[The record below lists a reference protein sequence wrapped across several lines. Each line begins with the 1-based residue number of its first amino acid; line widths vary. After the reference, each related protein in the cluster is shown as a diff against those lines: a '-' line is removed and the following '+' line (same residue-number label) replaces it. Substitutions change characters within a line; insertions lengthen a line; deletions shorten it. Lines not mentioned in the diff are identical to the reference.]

1 MNLRGLRASSDP
13 RKWSAGR
20 MCQKTASCQEEDLSF
35 VSMHAGCLGF
45 HGWAVKMARPQLQ
58 ADLAVLFSAVQ
69 SS

>member
-1 MNLRGLRASSDP
+1 
-13 RKWSAGR
+13 